1 VTHTGPVSAEADDR
15 ASYTAFVQSRQAALM
30 RTAYLLTGDR
40 HRAEDLLQGAL
51 VKLALHWAKVRDGE
65 PEGFVRTVLY
75 RDAVSW
81 WRRRRRE
88 RLGPVPETAAR
99 DDVGE
104 DVPRRLAVESALAV
118 LSPRQRAV
126 VVLRFYEDLGV
137 EQTAAALGVT
147 AGTVKS
153 QTHDALQR
161 LRAELAETED
171 LSTGRE
177 GP

>member
-1 VTHTGPVSAEADDR
+1 
-15 ASYTAFVQSRQAALM
+15 M

-51 VKLALHWAKVRDGE
+51 VKLALHWPKVRDRG

-88 RLGPVPETAAR
+88 RLGGVPERPTR
-99 DDVGE
+99 EDVGE
-104 DVPRRLAVESALAV
+104 EVSRRLAVEAALAA

-137 EQTAAALGVT
+137 EQTAAALGVSP
-147 AGTVKS
+147 GTVKS
-153 QTHDALQR
+153 QTHDALRR
-161 LRAELAETED
+161 LRAELGED
-171 LSTGRE
+171 DWLPSGKE
-177 GP
+177 GS